1 MKKAATPI
9 PIIRGIVDRRVNK
22 PSINRMEQTTS
33 ANTIMPSDKLE
44 PTPNGSGNTVL
55 RYSKFCN
62 FGKPCVSINPPTSNL
77 RANLPICCE
86 YSELEVQQD
95 ELFSVFIK
103 LFFLLIIN

>member
-62 FGKPCVSINPPTSNL
+62 FGKPCVGNKAKSDTHQPKEKRLSF
-77 RANLPICCE
+77 
-86 YSELEVQQD
+86 D
-95 ELFSVFIK
+95 
-103 LFFLLIIN
+103 

>member
-1 MKKAATPI
+1 MEYLPPPMRAIITYIPMYRNAISLPLNGSFAWMKKAATPI

-62 FGKPCVSINPPTSNL
+62 FGNHVL
-77 RANLPICCE
+77 A
-86 YSELEVQQD
+86 
-95 ELFSVFIK
+95 
-103 LFFLLIIN
+103 